1 MRSHQRLE
9 FRYMRTILADWEKI
23 MKYFKVDQHEHVQV
37 WTMSNPPMNYMVG
50 PMAQELTELIARIET
65 DENTRALILTGGID
79 GKFITHYSVDEL
91 GAMAADPAEC
101 ARTFPELSIG
111 FHRML
116 NRIMLMPKPVI
127 AAINGDCMGGGYELA
142 LACDFRIAADGPF
155 QIGLPEATLGIL
167 PGGGGT
173 QRLTRLIGRG
183 KALEVMLFGNVYHP
197 RDAERM
203 GMVNRVV
210 PADTLMPFAMGWAR
224 TLAKRAPR
232 AIAAIKR
239 AVYLGADRQLDDGLY
254 VERME
259 MTQVMCS
266 EDARTIMGAY
276 NQAVARDP
284 MAARTE
290 FLKGIGVPAA
300 KGR

>member
-1 MRSHQRLE
+1 
-9 FRYMRTILADWEKI
+9 

-37 WTMSNPPMNYMVG
+37 WTMSNPPMNYMIG
-50 PMAQELTELIARIET
+50 PMSEELIELIGRAET
-65 DENTRALILTGGID
+65 DERTRAIILTGGIE

-91 GAMAADPAEC
+91 AAMAADPAAC
-101 ARTFPELSIG
+101 AESFPRLSEG

-116 NRIMLMPKPVI
+116 DRIMLMPKVVI

-142 LACDFRIAADGPF
+142 LACDFRLAADGPF
-155 QIGLPEATLGIL
+155 QIGLPEAILGIL

-173 QRLTRLIGRG
+173 QRLPRLIGRG

-197 RDAERM
+197 REAEKM
-203 GMVNRVV
+203 GMVNRVL
-210 PADTLMPFAMGWAR
+210 PPDTLMPFAMGWAR
-224 TLAKRAPR
+224 TLAKRPPR
-232 AIAAIKR
+232 SIASIKR
-239 AVYLGADRQLDDGLY
+239 AVYLGADRDLQSALY

-266 EDARTIMGAY
+266 EDARTLMNAY
-276 NQAVARDP
+276 NEVVARDP
-284 MAARTE
+284 MTARSD
-290 FLKGIGVPAA
+290 FLHGVGVPQA

>member
-1 MRSHQRLE
+1 
-9 FRYMRTILADWEKI
+9 
-23 MKYFKVDQHEHVQV
+23 MKHFKVERYEAVEL
-37 WTMSNPPMNYMVG
+37 WTIVNPPMNYMTG
-50 PMAQELTELIARIET
+50 PMSAELLELIGRAES
-65 DENTRALILTGGID
+65 DESIRAIVLTGGLE

-91 GAMAADPAEC
+91 AAMAADPAEC
-101 ARTFPELSIG
+101 ARTFPELSTG

-116 NRIMLMPKPVI
+116 NRIMLMPKAMI
-127 AAINGDCMGGGYELA
+127 AAINGDCMGGGYELS
-142 LACDFRIAADGPF
+142 LACDLRVAADGPF

-173 QRLTRLIGRG
+173 QRLTRIVGRAR
-183 KALEVMLFGNVYHP
+183 ALEVMLFGNVYHP

-210 PADTLMPFAMGWAR
+210 QAEALLPFAMGWAR
-224 TLAKRAPR
+224 TLAKRPPR
-232 AIAAIKR
+232 SIAAIKR
-239 AVYLGADRQLDDGLY
+239 AVHLGADRTLDDGLY

-266 EDARTIMGAY
+266 EDARTTMDAY
-276 NQAVARDP
+276 NAAVARDP
-284 MAARTE
+284 MAARSE
-290 FLKGIGVPAA
+290 FLNGIGVPAA